1 MKGVEAMAAGDISA
15 RTISITGHGGDEID
29 AYLAKPAGDG
39 PFPGIVVI
47 QHIFGVDEWIME
59 ICRRFAHHG
68 YAALA
73 PNLYARIG
81 SLGTGPVEDLAARL
95 RSRGGLNDDVVTGD
109 LQGAADFLKA
119 QPDSAGRV
127 GTIGFCMG
135 GRFAYLAAC
144 RVSGLD
150 AAVDC
155 WGGGVAPDPAAPNPV
170 PGQVAPV
177 DLTAQMSA
185 PLLGIFGNDDSRPNP
200 AEVDRTEA
208 ALKAHNKPYE
218 FHRYDGAGH
227 AFFNWHAVAHRPE
240 QAADAWQ
247 HVYSFLE
254 RHLGAPVG
262 AK

>member
-1 MKGVEAMAAGDISA
+1 MADGGMLTEHI
-15 RTISITGHGGDEID
+15 TIRGSGGDEID
-29 AYLAKPAGDG
+29 AYYAQPQGAG
-39 PFPGIVVI
+39 PFPGVVVI

-59 ICRRFAHHG
+59 VCRRLAHHG

-81 SLGTGPVEDLAARL
+81 SLGSGPVEDLAARL
-95 RSRGGLNDDVVTGD
+95 RAKGGLNDDLVTGD
-109 LQGAADFLKA
+109 LQAAVDALRARPEATGK
-119 QPDSAGRV
+119 V

-155 WGGGVAPDPAAPNPV
+155 WGGGVAPNPAQPGNP
-170 PGQVAPV
+170 PGTPPI
-177 DLTAQMSA
+177 DLTEDMKA
-185 PLLGIFGNDDSRPNP
+185 PLLGIFGNDDTRPSP

-208 ALKAHNKPYE
+208 KLKSLNKRYE

-227 AFFNWHAVAHRPE
+227 GFFNWANVAYRQQ
-240 QAADAWQ
+240 QAADGWEKVWAFFQ
-247 HVYSFLE
+247 ANLNPS
-254 RHLGAPVG
+254 
-262 AK
+262 

>member
-1 MKGVEAMAAGDISA
+1 MAAGDITA
-15 RTISITGHGGDEID
+15 ETISIKGHEGFDVD
-29 AYLAKPAGDG
+29 AYYARPAGAG
-39 PFPGIVVI
+39 PFPGVVVI

-59 ICRRFAHHG
+59 VCRKLAHHG

-95 RSRGGLNDDVVTGD
+95 RSKGGLNDDIVVGD
-109 LQGAADFLKA
+109 LQRSADYLKA
-119 QPDSAGRV
+119 QPEASGLV

-144 RVSGLD
+144 TVNGLS

-155 WGGGVAPDPAAPNPV
+155 WGGGVSPDPALPNPM
-170 PGQVAPV
+170 PGTTAPI

-185 PLLGIFGNDDSRPNP
+185 PLLGIFGNEDSRPNP
-200 AEVDRTEA
+200 AEVDRTEG
-208 ALKAHNKPYE
+208 ALKASNKPYE

-227 AFFNWHAVAHRPE
+227 GFFNWMGAGYRRE
-240 QAADAWQ
+240 QALDGWS
-247 HVYSFLE
+247 HVFPFFEKYL
-254 RHLGAPVG
+254 RGAG
-262 AK
+262 TSK